1 MKKTLWELVEK
12 KNFLQVEEVELMH
25 LTHSNGQKFEL
36 VAPHLRVEQAHYL
49 YDSFAVQLL
58 VISLRELML
67 PLLQ

>member
-1 MKKTLWELVEK
+1 
-12 KNFLQVEEVELMH
+12 MH